1 MEGWKVSSLR
11 KKNLRA
17 WFAWILGLIFWIALI
32 DSIITL
38 SREDKCSLVSP
49 CSRQSLFDILTELL
63 LLPGGEDPVD
73 HNHDQP
79 DEDEGQPNSQQ
90 STPVGLDQTHV
101 E

>member
-1 MEGWKVSSLR
+1 MRLQTDDDY
-11 KKNLRA
+11 
-17 WFAWILGLIFWIALI
+17 I
-32 DSIITL
+32 DSLSQEFKFKLFTRIIL
-38 SREDKCSLVSP
+38 LFKIFIRPAP
-49 CSRQSLFDILTELL
+49 CSRKSLLDVLTELL

-73 HNHDQP
+73 HDHDQA